1 VVDTVGLTEG
11 VTVGELEGEPGAAVV
26 GVVGDFDGEAVTGT
40 SVGDRDGATVGLA
53 EGLTV
58 GFTEGLAVAPV
69 IVGDFEGD
77 TLGDIEGVT
86 DGGLDGLRD
95 GDTDGLADGLRDGN
109 TDGLAD
115 GELVGLAVGEG
126 AAVVVP
132 ERSSVSELVRVS
144 CLLLMVS
151 PFPTFPSAPRT
162 TTLEVVV
169 SQSVALRL
177 CLYSTVM
184 VVPSSTVDISSH
196 ELLESRLIED
206 NEYEDMVYGQSPSAT
221 VSPDLPVV

>member
-11 VTVGELEGEPGAAVV
+11 VTVGELEGELGAAVV
-26 GVVGDFDGEAVTGT
+26 GAVGEFDGEAVTGT

-58 GFTEGLAVAPV
+58 GFIVGLGVAPV

-77 TLGDIEGVT
+77 TLGDIEGLT
-86 DGGLDGLRD
+86 DGGLDGLGD
-95 GDTDGLADGLRDGN
+95 GDTDGLIVE
-109 TDGLAD
+109 
-115 GELVGLAVGEG
+115 GELVGLTVGEG

-184 VVPSSTVDISSH
+184 VEPSSTVDISSH
-196 ELLESRLIED
+196 ELLESRLMEA